1 MSFPDKN
8 CSCCHKPFTPTRKAA
23 LYCSDECKSFML
35 GTMKRNPGL
44 LDNIPTTET
53 ECRSWVD
60 SKLRKKDGS
69 LNYKLISH
77 PLLTAH
83 TGVDVVGY
91 VVSHNDLL
99 EEPQAITAW
108 LYDIPKSQCVTCG
121 ADVGLEMEAQPP
133 RYKKFCSEEC
143 QRKSMK
149 AGCSER
155 TNLENAISEKYGVA
169 NTFQLEEVKQKSRET
184 VLKKYGVDHPMKSD
198 VIKDR
203 VAASVM
209 ERYGVS
215 HVMKMP
221 EVRERVIETWRKIYG
236 VDHPMFLNSI
246 IEKRKKTCV
255 LKYGVDYPL
264 KVKAIWDRSQV
275 NTRIISKEK
284 YGVSHYFSSEE
295 YRNSFTYPSS
305 QNQTQPEI
313 EICSYLD
320 SLGVVYESG
329 NFSVLR
335 GKMFNGRVTTRQ
347 IDIYCPEHKLAIEFN
362 GLYWHSEKYRYKDYH
377 LEKTMYCEAQG
388 IQLIHIWEDEWVEK
402 QEVVKSLLKAK
413 LGIGKPLSYARQHT
427 ILEGSYRTSKDFL
440 DRFHIQGG
448 VVATDYIH
456 LVDKTGNIQAVMLF
470 TKRVHGIELVR
481 FASNNCHGA
490 FSRLLKYYIAR
501 HRGETVYSFGDRC
514 VVSRLKNVYLNNG
527 FVEKEI
533 LPPDYKYVTPD
544 YSLRIHKFNFRKE
557 KFLKLG
563 YDIEGKTEDMLA
575 IEAGL
580 GRIWGCGLIRY
591 ELEN

>member
-1 MSFPDKN
+1 MPFPDKN

-44 LDNIPTTET
+44 LDDIPTTET

-108 LYDIPKSQCVTCG
+108 LYDIPKSQCATCG

-143 QRKSMK
+143 QRESMK
-149 AGCSER
+149 VGGSER
-155 TNLENAISEKYGVA
+155 ANLENAITEKYGVA
-169 NTFQLEEVKQKSRET
+169 NIFQLEEVKQKSRET
-184 VLKKYGVDHPMKSD
+184 IKMKYGVDHPMKSEE
-198 VIKDR
+198 IKSKTKATYLER
-203 VAASVM
+203 TGFSHPAQNPSV
-209 ERYGVS
+209 RTR
-215 HVMKMP
+215 MKA
-221 EVRERVIETWRKIYG
+221 TWLRIYG
-236 VDHPMFLNSI
+236 VDHPMKTEMVYARLVKTN
-246 IEKRKKTCV
+246 IERRGVNHPLSDQLVREKIKATNLLR
-255 LKYGVDYPL
+255 YGVENIINNPIIRDY
-264 KVKAIWDRSQV
+264 V
-275 NTRIISKEK
+275 
-284 YGVSHYFSSEE
+284 
-295 YRNSFTYPSS
+295 NSFNT
-305 QNQTQPEI
+305 NTQYSKPEI

-335 GKMFNGRVTTRQ
+335 GKMFDGRVTTRQ
-347 IDIYCPEHKLAIEFN
+347 IDIYCPEYKLAIEFN

-377 LEKTMYCEAQG
+377 LEKTMHCEAQG
-388 IQLIHIWEDEWVEK
+388 IQLIHIWEDEWRDK

-563 YDIEGKTEDMLA
+563 YDIEGKTEDMLSV
-575 IEAGL
+575 EAGL

>member
-1 MSFPDKN
+1 MPFPDKN

-35 GTMKRNPGL
+35 GTMKRNPSL

-149 AGCSER
+149 AGGSER
-155 TNLENAISEKYGVA
+155 VNLENAISEKYGVA

-264 KVKAIWDRSQV
+264 KVKAIWDRSQA

-284 YGVSHYFSSEE
+284 YGVPHYFSSEE

-305 QNQTQPEI
+305 QSQTQPEI
-313 EICSYLD
+313 EICSYLE
-320 SLGVVYESG
+320 SLGVICESG

-335 GKMFNGRVTTRQ
+335 GKMFDGRVTTRQ

-362 GLYWHSEKYRYKDYH
+362 GLYWHTEKHRYKDYH
-377 LEKTMYCEAQG
+377 LEKTMYCESQG
-388 IQLIHIWEDEWVEK
+388 IQLIHIWEDEWRDK
-402 QEVVKSLLKAK
+402 KDVVKGLIRAK
-413 LGIGKPLSYARQHT
+413 MGLQKPQSYARKYT
-427 ILEGSYRTSKDFL
+427 IEEGSYQNSSVFL
-440 DRFHIQGG
+440 EQHHIQGK
-448 VVATDYIH
+448 VQASHYLH

-470 TKRVHGIELVR
+470 TKRAHGIELVR
-481 FASNNCHGA
+481 FASNGCHGA
-490 FSRLLKYYIAR
+490 FSKLLSHAIKYVLDPNQ
-501 HRGETVYSFGDRC
+501 TVYSFGDRC
-514 VVSRLKNVYLNNG
+514 VVSRLKNVYLQNG

-533 LPPDYKYVTPD
+533 LPPDYKYVVGGK
-544 YSLRIHKFNFRKE
+544 RVHKFNLRKSNFS
-557 KFLKLG
+557 KMG

-575 IEAGL
+575 SEAKIDK
-580 GRIWGCGLIRY
+580 IWGCGLIRY
-591 ELEN
+591 ELQR